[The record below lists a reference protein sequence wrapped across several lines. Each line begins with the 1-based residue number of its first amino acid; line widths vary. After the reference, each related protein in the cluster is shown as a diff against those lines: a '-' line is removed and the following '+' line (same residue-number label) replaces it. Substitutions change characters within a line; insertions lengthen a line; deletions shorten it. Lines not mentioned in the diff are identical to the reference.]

1 MGQVLPISKPPHV
14 RSKKPLKRIE
24 VTEVGDFD
32 FEKEES
38 GTASQPEA
46 EAVATAVQS
55 DVEKEISER
64 LESSAKIGAGGDDE
78 AALVK
83 PKTAVQG
90 GYSMLGWPH

>member
-1 MGQVLPISKPPHV
+1 MLPISKPPHV

-32 FEKEES
+32 FKKEED
-38 GTASQPEA
+38 GTGAAARPEA
-46 EAVATAVQS
+46 AAAAVQS

-64 LESSAKIGAGGDDE
+64 LESSAKIGDGGGGDG

-90 GYSMLGWPH
+90 GHPMLG